1 MCSHQLPLI
10 TPFHHPRS
18 SKLRSTLPLVLPVVL
33 SVAVTEPVVAAVA
46 AVVVVAPLGS
56 SPWMVSS
63 RMLQEVRHSTWHWLG
78 LVGSGVLWK
87 WDGDGM

>member
-1 MCSHQLPLI
+1 M
-10 TPFHHPRS
+10 
-18 SKLRSTLPLVLPVVL
+18 LPLVLPVVL
-33 SVAVTEPVVAAVA
+33 SVAVTEPVVAAG
-46 AVVVVAPLGS
+46 VVVAPLGS

-87 WDGDGM
+87 SVEMGWGWDVIRNSNVFQSFGDKFLGVR